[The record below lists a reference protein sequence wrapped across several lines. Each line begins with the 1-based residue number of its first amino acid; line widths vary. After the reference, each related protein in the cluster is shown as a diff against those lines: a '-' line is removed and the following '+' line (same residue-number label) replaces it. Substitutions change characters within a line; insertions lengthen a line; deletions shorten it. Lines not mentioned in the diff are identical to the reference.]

1 MWSPGPGAA
10 PVVRAHGASRPQPR
24 RCNNKRTLI
33 WERYVKC
40 PGARGCMRRLN
51 TTIDPSEEMMWLGS
65 CGEVAALLWTKVSP
79 TPPDS
84 ACKIVV
90 ASHSAHARPHI
101 PRRSLSAT
109 LTAETDSVTRWLL
122 RAPSPGSDCSDQWA
136 ITVHEKENFRAFVF
150 DISRS
155 VRSRH
160 AAAFLPCCV
169 HQVYILYIHG
179 TYAPSEHSHPSIRS
193 QP

>member
-101 PRRSLSAT
+101 PGRSLSAT

-136 ITVHEKENFRAFVF
+136 ITVHEKET
-150 DISRS
+150 ISGLLFLTSLGRPG
-155 VRSRH
+155 H
-160 AAAFLPCCV
+160 GTLLHFCPAAFTK
-169 HQVYILYIHG
+169 YILYIHG